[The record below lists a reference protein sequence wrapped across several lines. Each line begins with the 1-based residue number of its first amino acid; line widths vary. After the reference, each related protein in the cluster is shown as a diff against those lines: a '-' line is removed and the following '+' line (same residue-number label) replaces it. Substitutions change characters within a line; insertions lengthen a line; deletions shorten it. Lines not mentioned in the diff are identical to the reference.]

1 MADRLDAL
9 FDEPTTSKP
18 IAPPVAPNPAK
29 MVTVDSLFD
38 EPAPRSKQATSV
50 DSMFDEPAPAKQ
62 SPPPT
67 IFGKT
72 ADQLSVVGRLSK
84 PPPEIQSTNAAPRRD
99 APRISGFASML
110 KPQSQKDAEAA
121 ASLAEN
127 LKAKRTA
134 AEYEKAKAFASMYDP
149 YAAQRMDAVRAGA
162 SQDDALKIGTVNSSG
177 RVIVGTPTA
186 VVPITPAE
194 DPELTFRQQSLDA
207 KYVPEDPY
215 KRTPF
220 AALKTTDEQLFGKDE
235 PKRAE
240 EWGAGV
246 GERNADGT
254 VGPHYA
260 LETATMDFNPLAA
273 VAGLGDA
280 LVRQTE
286 RSLGGTGNEPRGGL
300 HGPMANLGRFV
311 GDAPAALYNIV
322 DEKVQGAQKAYDDG
336 GIEGLGAHII
346 GADEAGQGVT
356 SWGQQSNY
364 KGDALDALFEGIAN
378 APGEVYELGAATAQ
392 AGVGAYNAIRG
403 ALSDQPTEKTLRPI
417 VDTATGMAA
426 GFANDLTRLAGD
438 PKHLLSKGILRTL
451 MTVMPVT
458 QATRAA
464 LGVEKMGLRAA
475 EAMKEAE
482 RLAVEWKVGT
492 IEDIAPDGTPA
503 MKYTP
508 LPELVAEEQRLA
520 GAQRG
525 AAQDAGKAQE
535 TAAAARFRESESA
548 ARDWSGGTDPLYNDM
563 AKQQRIAREAESAAA
578 RDKLLAANDAK
589 EAFDT
594 KFKPALEA
602 AIDEVDHAMVK
613 AKRLATKANFV
624 KAVAD
629 LPTGYATLGLST
641 IADLAGVAI
650 NRGINVP
657 AMLAKVGVDAPAMM
671 KNWKL
676 PGLRDAGSGGARHAL
691 LDRSTRLPW
700 LAPLERELGREVNSQ
715 IIRAQ
720 EAFRNVPD
728 ELKPEVSKGL
738 HLEASLQEG
747 GYYNPGLDRTL
758 NVMDYTKGEG
768 WHYTPYGEKVKSA
781 HVEAAAKGSIES
793 ADWLQKADSHLN
805 VMNEYGNPL
814 ADISH
819 ELTAKEI
826 RVGIIDPFDKQ
837 AHIAQRAQNVD
848 RAKSKFIRDS
858 MAADTRYRSD
868 LSTAARTV
876 GVQST
881 ALDKLAGTA
890 QRAMKRGRERDVS
903 TAVKA
908 IDRAA
913 IKADQT
919 IARAVAARDAAIA
932 KSLKESQAA
941 RGPEAQ
947 AAASKAHNSRVDA
960 INRAYDRST
969 AEAIKT
975 IARRRRDV
983 RDVARS
989 GGEGT
994 GSAAARVEARI
1005 DKQGR
1010 EDVAKA
1016 ERARDKAISDSLDE
1030 VERAH
1035 TPEAYSAA
1043 AKAHGR
1049 NVASANKAFEDVVF
1063 REDRVL
1069 KGLDRKN
1076 TAAAFRAGKQYATDA
1091 GAVAEAQRR
1100 LLTEAV
1106 ARADRIVKR
1115 AAARRDKAIADAA
1128 NALDAETVRILS
1140 EPVPEGLRPVQWRQ
1154 VYDKKAVRERIDER
1168 APNTSAGE
1176 YAPTATLHPNTDLP
1190 HARANKLR
1198 QLGASMTRRAE
1209 EYGQKQVLADEVVAL
1224 QERAKDAS
1232 KYELFQRLANEHSLT
1247 DVQFNQKVAMERAM
1261 VQAERRRQGL
1271 PPLEGSQLATLRTAA
1286 HDAYIKVADDVKFE
1300 GMEPG
1305 LSPKKYGDLA
1315 GRYISEDLW
1324 FELRN
1329 AENVALES
1337 SNAFNKTL
1345 SMVKFGKTALSPV
1358 TTARN
1363 IVSSALLFAPM
1374 AGISLLNPKNWV
1386 YFWDALKDM
1395 TRQTKSA
1402 AYHAENAAGIGA
1414 GSLVST
1420 EMALKVLDDMHSGF
1434 IGHATGPIRG
1444 FMQGAAE
1451 LMTGTRK
1458 MLSPSEWRAIRS
1470 EKANLAKLAKAD
1482 AVGGQRGWDAER
1494 FKVGADGKRVMV
1506 MPSAMKTMKQGVS
1519 KITDATRQAF
1529 LANPGAFYSSQD
1541 VLFKRALARKLIAEG
1556 MSADAAYAR
1565 AAAAFVNYADIPGFV
1580 NLVRNMHAP
1589 VWSRAEGGV
1598 PMAGGLAVFLLAPS
1612 PFFTFTAKAIPM
1624 AAEWATKNPARA
1636 LIYSHLYDTMSRNN
1650 LITSGLTEDSAKAAI
1665 RSGRQFEQGKR
1676 LLAEILPGVARD
1688 PVSGDLRRIDANYL
1702 SLMGDMFTRQTKP
1715 TNEVARRI
1723 ATINQILQIGPNM
1736 LTGPISQVMED
1747 YDSFRKSPVT
1757 PLAASP
1763 EAAFAAV
1770 GNYLIRS
1777 LLPPTFPSPSDL
1789 WRGSIDINDRTRIGG
1804 GGDYEKVASAAVGK
1818 RDYAGNMKTVGEA
1831 LTGIFT
1837 GTKLDSVSLHDNV
1850 LNHLTSLSAVD
1861 QSAMNEAV
1869 KASGQANRL
1878 TDPNIEAD
1886 AELAVGREYYTLMRP
1901 HLLEAKNLVDG
1912 LIAPGLLGRDPDI
1925 IDVSDRIQSA
1935 IEFGDDG
1942 DYKRF
1947 GEDMDSLLG
1956 DARKQV
1962 GERNRDRRNA
1972 ASQK

>member
-9 FDEPTTSKP
+9 FDEPTPSKP
-18 IAPPVAPNPAK
+18 IAPPAAPKPQK

-38 EPAPRSKQATSV
+38 EPAPRPKQTVSAGSL
-50 DSMFDEPAPAKQ
+50 FDEPAAKPTPTQ
-62 SPPPT
+62 PT

-72 ADQLSVVGRLSK
+72 ADQLNPVAFLYKPQPEVV
-84 PPPEIQSTNAAPRRD
+84 QSTNAVLSRHAPH
-99 APRISGFASML
+99 IGGFANML
-110 KPQSQKDAEAA
+110 KSNDQKEWERANAYADQLNRKQSEDDYQK
-121 ASLAEN
+121 S
-127 LKAKRTA
+127 
-134 AEYEKAKAFASMYDP
+134 KAFASTFDP
-149 YAAQRMDAVRAGA
+149 HAAQRMDAVRAGA

-177 RVIVGTPTA
+177 NIITGAPLPRQFRQ
-186 VVPITPAE
+186 ITPAE
-194 DPELTFRQQSLDA
+194 NPELTFRQQSLDA
-207 KYVPEDPY
+207 KYKYGDTNPNTPQRTAMSMVGEETPEEI
-215 KRTPF
+215 R
-220 AALKTTDEQLFGKDE
+220 G
-235 PKRAE
+235 RHAE
-240 EWGAGV
+240 KWGAGI
-246 GERNADGT
+246 GGRNADGT

-300 HGPMANLGRFV
+300 QGPMANLGRFV
-311 GDAPAALYNIV
+311 ADAPATLYNIV
-322 DEKVQGAQKAYDDG
+322 DEKVRGAEKAYDNE
-336 GIEGLGAHII
+336 GIEGLGAYLT
-346 GADEAGQGVT
+346 GADAPGQGIT
-356 SWGQQSNY
+356 SWGQESNY
-364 KGDALDALFEGIAN
+364 AGDALDALFEGIAK

-392 AGVGAYNAIRG
+392 AAVGAYNAIRG
-403 ALSDQPTEKTLRPI
+403 ALSDQPAEKTLRPI
-417 VDTATGMAA
+417 VDTATGMAT

-458 QATRAA
+458 EASRAA
-464 LGVEKMGLRAA
+464 LGVEKMGLSAA

-482 RLAVEWKVGT
+482 RLADSYRFKYGEPTVQPRIDEYGRTKTPMSG
-492 IEDIAPDGTPA
+492 DGRTTGEQVFQE
-503 MKYTP
+503 KT
-508 LPELVAEEQRLA
+508 LPEMVLEEQRLS

-525 AAQDAGKAQE
+525 AAQDLGTAK
-535 TAAAARFRESESA
+535 TAADSARFRESE
-548 ARDWSGGTDPLYNDM
+548 ARDWSGGSDPLYNETN
-563 AKQQRIAREAESAAA
+563 KQQRIAREAEHAAA

-589 EAFDT
+589 AAFDT
-594 KFKPALEA
+594 KYKPAIES
-602 AIDEVDHAMVK
+602 AITEVDRAMTE
-613 AKRLATKANFV
+613 AKRLATKASFV

-629 LPTGYATLGLST
+629 LPTSYATLGFST

-657 AMLAKVGVDAPAMM
+657 AMLAKAGVDAPAMM

-720 EAFRNVPD
+720 EAFRNIPD
-728 ELKPEVSKGL
+728 ELKPEVSMGL

-747 GYYNPGLDRTL
+747 GFYNPGLDRTL
-758 NVMDYTKGEG
+758 NVMDYTQGKG
-768 WHYTPYGEKVKSA
+768 WNYTPYGVKVKA
-781 HVEAAAKGSIES
+781 GHVEAAAKGSIES

-826 RVGIIDPFDKQ
+826 RVGIIDPFDKE
-837 AHIAQRAQNVD
+837 AHIAQRAENVD
-848 RAKSKFIRDS
+848 RAKAKFIRDS

-868 LSTAARTV
+868 MATAAR
-876 GVQST
+876 
-881 ALDKLAGTA
+881 
-890 QRAMKRGRERDVS
+890 
-903 TAVKA
+903 
-908 IDRAA
+908 AA
-913 IKADQT
+913 
-919 IARAVAARDAAIA
+919 AARDAAIA

-947 AAASKAHNSRVDA
+947 AAASKAHNNRVDA

-969 AEAIKT
+969 SEAIKT

-983 RDVARS
+983 GGVARR

-994 GSAAARVEARI
+994 ESAAARVEARI
-1005 DKQGR
+1005 DR
-1010 EDVAKA
+1010 EGAADVAKA

-1049 NVASANKAFEDVVF
+1049 NVAAANKAFESVVF

-1076 TAAAFRAGKQYATDA
+1076 TAAAFKAGKQYATDA
-1091 GAVAEAQRR
+1091 GSVAAAQNR

-1115 AAARRDKAIADAA
+1115 AASRRDKVIADAA
-1128 NALDAETVRILS
+1128 ATFDADAARILS
-1140 EPVPEGLRPVQWRQ
+1140 EPIPEGLRPVQWRQ
-1154 VYDKKAVRERIDER
+1154 VYDKKAVRERLDER
-1168 APNTSAGE
+1168 APNSSSGE
-1176 YAPTATLHPNTDLP
+1176 YAPSATLHPNTELP

-1247 DVQFNQKVAMERAM
+1247 EAQFEQKVAMERAM
-1261 VQAERRRQGL
+1261 AQAERRRQGL
-1271 PPLEGSQLATLRTAA
+1271 PQLTDGQLATMRTAA

-1300 GMEPG
+1300 GMAPG
-1305 LSPKKYGDLA
+1305 LSPMKYGDLA

-1337 SNAFNKTL
+1337 SNWFNKTL

-1374 AGISLLNPKNWV
+1374 AGISLLNPRNWG

-1395 TRQTKSA
+1395 TSQTKSA

-1414 GSLVST
+1414 GTLVST

-1444 FMQGAAE
+1444 FMQGSAE
-1451 LMTGTRK
+1451 LMTGTLK
-1458 MLSPSEWRAIRS
+1458 MLSPSEWRAIRG
-1470 EKANLAKLAKAD
+1470 EKANFAKLSEAAKT
-1482 AVGGQRGWDAER
+1482 GGQRGWDAER

-1506 MPSAMKTMKQGVS
+1506 MPSAMEAMKQGVS

-1556 MSADAAYAR
+1556 MSAAAAYAR
-1565 AAAAFVNYADIPGFV
+1565 AADAFVNYADIPGFV

-1589 VWSRAEGGV
+1589 VWSRAQGGI
-1598 PMAGGLAVFLLAPS
+1598 PMAAGRAAFLLAPA

-1624 AAEWATKNPARA
+1624 TVEWATKHPAQS
-1636 LIYSHLYDTMSRNN
+1636 LIYSHLYDTMSRDN
-1650 LITSGLTEDSAKAAI
+1650 LIASNLTQDDAKAAI
-1665 RSGRQFEQGKR
+1665 RSGRPFEQGKR
-1676 LLAEILPGVARD
+1676 LLAEIIPGAGVD
-1688 PVSGDLRRIDANYL
+1688 PVTGEIKRIDANYL
-1702 SLMGDMFTRQTKP
+1702 SLMGDMVTPDTTA
-1715 TNEVARRI
+1715 TNDVARRI
-1723 ATINQILQIGPNM
+1723 AIINRVLQIGPNM
-1736 LTGPISQVMED
+1736 LTGPISQAMED
-1747 YDSFRKSPVT
+1747 YDQFRKRNVTELAATPAGAFAAIGNFLIRALLPPVT
-1757 PLAASP
+1757 PS
-1763 EAAFAAV
+1763 V
-1770 GNYLIRS
+1770 
-1777 LLPPTFPSPSDL
+1777 SDM
-1789 WRGSIDINDRTRIGG
+1789 WRGRIDIDDPTRIGG
-1804 GGDYEKVASAAVGK
+1804 GGAYEQGASAAVGK
-1818 RDYAGNMKTVGEA
+1818 RDYAGNMKTFGEA
-1831 LTGIFT
+1831 MTGIFT
-1837 GTKLDSVSLHDNV
+1837 GTKMDKASLYDNV
-1850 LNHLTSLSAVD
+1850 LNHLYALGAVD
-1861 QSAMNEAV
+1861 QSAMNIAV
-1869 KASGQANRL
+1869 KGSGQANLL
-1878 TDPNIEAD
+1878 TDPNISDTAEKKVAAD
-1886 AELAVGREYYTLMRP
+1886 YYALMRP
-1901 HLLEAKNLVDG
+1901 HLIETKAIVDG
-1912 LIAPGLLGRDPDI
+1912 LLTPGLLGHDDDTRDI
-1925 IDVSDRIQSA
+1925 SDRIETA
-1935 IEFGDDG
+1935 LEDG
-1942 DYKRF
+1942 DNGDYFEFAK
-1947 GEDMDSLLG
+1947 EMKTLLG
-1956 DARKQV
+1956 DTSNQA
-1962 GERNRDRRNA
+1962 GERARDRRNA